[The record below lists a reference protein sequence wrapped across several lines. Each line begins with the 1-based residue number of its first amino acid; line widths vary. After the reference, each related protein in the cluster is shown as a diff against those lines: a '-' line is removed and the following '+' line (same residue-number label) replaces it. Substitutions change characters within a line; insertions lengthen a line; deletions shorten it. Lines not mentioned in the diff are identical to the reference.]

1 MLQPWTPARELPA
14 WTHVPSQPLKRSPL
28 SQFQTSADISQ
39 RCRFFQVWWFRE
51 SPRSPTDQSTSGG
64 QRIMEAYPFRP
75 STVDLPHWLCSS
87 RRLLRES
94 CRRGRMYRSCP
105 GCDHCFRSFKPRQ
118 TSRNA
123 VDFFGSG
130 GSASRLA
137 YRSLR
142 LTSSR
147 LPIGCRSFLPSTKL
161 ILTEGGEMSTPKVCA
176 QPTFSSVLDSCQQA
190 IVATEVPEQTAKFFN
205 NDSHL
210 FHRSAMFQRRQF
222 EEPNSRLDESEQM
235 NDLRGEECA
244 P

>member
-1 MLQPWTPARELPA
+1 MIFW
-14 WTHVPSQPLKRSPL
+14 
-28 SQFQTSADISQ
+28 
-39 RCRFFQVWWFRE
+39 VWRFRE
-51 SPRSPTDQSTSGG
+51 SPRLPTDQSSSGG

-87 RRLLRES
+87 RGLLRES

-105 GCDHCFRSFKPRQ
+105 GCDHRFRSSKPRQ

-147 LPIGCRSFLPSTKL
+147 LPIGCRSFLPSTKP

-176 QPTFSSVLDSCQQA
+176 QPVLSGVLSGCQQA
-190 IVATEVPEQTAKFFN
+190 IAAREVPNTRPNFSIAIHTFFTEAPCFSGVN
-205 NDSHL
+205 
-210 FHRSAMFQRRQF
+210 SANPTRVLTNLNR
-222 EEPNSRLDESEQM
+222 
-235 NDLRGEECA
+235 
-244 P
+244 